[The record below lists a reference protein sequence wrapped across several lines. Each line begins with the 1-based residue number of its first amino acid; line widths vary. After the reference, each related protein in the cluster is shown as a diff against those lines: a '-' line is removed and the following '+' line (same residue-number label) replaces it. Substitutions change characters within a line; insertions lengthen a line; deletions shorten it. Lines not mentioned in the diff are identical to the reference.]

1 MRLVVGLGNPGPEYA
16 PTRHNLGFRV
26 VLALARRR
34 GIESWSPLCA
44 ALTARSGDLLLA
56 CPQTYMNR
64 SGLAVRCLV
73 ERGGPELEGLLVVY
87 DDLALPLGRLR
98 LRAAGGPGGHRGM
111 ASILEQLRSDA
122 IPRLRLGI
130 GPAPAGE
137 DLAAWVLAP
146 FEGAERE
153 AAAALVERAAD
164 ACEAWLTEDLETVAA
179 RVNAPAAGETL
190 DDGRTG

>member
-1 MRLVVGLGNPGPEYA
+1 
-16 PTRHNLGFRV
+16 
-26 VLALARRR
+26 
-34 GIESWSPLCA
+34 
-44 ALTARSGDLLLA
+44 
-56 CPQTYMNR
+56 MNR

-179 RVNAPAAGETL
+179 RVNARAAGETL
-190 DDGRTG
+190 DDGRTD

>member
-1 MRLVVGLGNPGPEYA
+1 
-16 PTRHNLGFRV
+16 
-26 VLALARRR
+26 
-34 GIESWSPLCA
+34 
-44 ALTARSGDLLLA
+44 
-56 CPQTYMNR
+56 
-64 SGLAVRCLV
+64 
-73 ERGGPELEGLLVVY
+73 
-87 DDLALPLGRLR
+87 
-98 LRAAGGPGGHRGM
+98 M

-179 RVNAPAAGETL
+179 RVNARAAGETL
-190 DDGRTG
+190 DDGRTD